1 MAPETGSFAPDID
14 KTIVKTDFESVATM
28 WNLGEKFKIVN
39 VCITAIMWAIWK
51 FRNDMMF

>member
-1 MAPETGSFAPDID
+1 MSPETGSFAPDID

-28 WNLGEKFKIVN
+28 WYLGEKFKIVN

-51 FRNDMMF
+51 FRNDIMF